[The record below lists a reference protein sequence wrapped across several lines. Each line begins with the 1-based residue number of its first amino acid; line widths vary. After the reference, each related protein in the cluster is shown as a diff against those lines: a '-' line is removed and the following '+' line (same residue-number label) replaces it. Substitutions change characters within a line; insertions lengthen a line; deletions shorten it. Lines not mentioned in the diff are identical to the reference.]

1 MNISD
6 IDTYQIWPHFSLPYT
21 QLVATVAWAVMLL
34 CVSTGNANAQSYSNW
49 YYGRVNWAIPWGV
62 YTPWRDVYASRLS
75 SPRAP
80 FVKKPRADE
89 PIPLDKSPIVETP
102 AEVLHRQEIAV
113 VLDFMRKY
121 SIHLL
126 DGKKTKAAG
135 VPSVNNERDY
145 FWRGVWRNK
154 SGTFINE
161 HLADIIPTQID
172 DTRNLITVEKIQGKY
187 VLTFY
192 IDGKLEVA
200 TYVSPGSLAHKTSRY
215 PEELIKVTDGTD
227 LDIFAQQKS
236 HPRFRLVKAGYRI
249 EGGKRIFDEG
259 WYLDRR
265 QVHLDATHASNAY
278 DDASMPFAFN
288 LAWGEWVHGSSG
300 AIDGTPHSHGCI
312 RTPLFYVKRIYD
324 LIRQINLT
332 PGNQIVVRIRKLY

>member
-6 IDTYQIWPHFSLPYT
+6 IDKYQIWPHFSLPYT

-34 CVSTGNANAQSYSNW
+34 CVSAGNANAQSYSNW
-49 YYGRVNWAIPWGV
+49 YYGRAGVIPWGV
-62 YTPWRDVYASRLS
+62 YNPWRDLYV
-75 SPRAP
+75 PRVPPLKAP
-80 FVKKPRADE
+80 FVKKPRVDE
-89 PIPLDKSPIVETP
+89 PITLDKSPIVETP
-102 AEVLHRQEIAV
+102 AEVLHRQEIAA
-113 VLDFMRKY
+113 VLDFMRKNP
-121 SIHLL
+121 IFLL

-161 HLADIIPTQID
+161 HLADIIPAQID

-192 IDGKLEVA
+192 INGKLEVA

-236 HPRFRLVKAGYRI
+236 HPRFRLVKAGYRNV
-249 EGGKRIFDEG
+249 G
-259 WYLDRR
+259 WYLDRGR
-265 QVHLDATHASNAY
+265 VHLDATHASNAY

-288 LAWGEWVHGSSG
+288 LAWGEWVHGSNW

-312 RTPLFYVKRIYD
+312 RTPLFYVKRMYD

-332 PGNQIVVRIRKLY
+332 AGNQVVVRIRKLY